1 MVYRYILYFSCEEK
15 NLLCKILGHLCC
27 INKERKKE
35 RKKSL
40 QREIKEWEKVWASQ
54 DSLVAAA

>member
-1 MVYRYILYFSCEEK
+1 MFCVFLVK
-15 NLLCKILGHLCC
+15 KKKLLCKILGNLCC
-27 INKERKKE
+27 INTEGKKE

-40 QREIKEWEKVWASQ
+40 KREIKEWEKVWASQ